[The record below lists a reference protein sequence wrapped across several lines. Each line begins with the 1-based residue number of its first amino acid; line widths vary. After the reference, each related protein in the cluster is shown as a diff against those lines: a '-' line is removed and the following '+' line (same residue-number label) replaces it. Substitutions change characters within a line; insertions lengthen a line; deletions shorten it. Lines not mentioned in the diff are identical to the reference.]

1 MFNIM
6 TIKDIQKKLQ
16 QLGSK
21 NKAKVLQR
29 FFKTGPGEYGEG
41 DVFIGVRVPDLRK
54 LAKKYHSITTKEVVQ
69 FLSSMIHEERFF
81 ALLILISKYSKGN
94 EAVKKRIYE
103 LYLHNTQF
111 INSWDLVDGSAQ
123 YIVGAFLMDK
133 SKEPIYRLAK
143 SDNLWERRIAILST
157 FHFIKHDKYAE
168 TLKISKILLS
178 DEQDLIHK
186 AVGWM
191 LREIGKRHMLTEE
204 IFLKKHYK
212 KMPRTMLRYAIEKF
226 PESKRQKYLRGDYT
240 MLSRLVMQISGKS

>member
-1 MFNIM
+1 MFNTM
-6 TIKDIQKKLQ
+6 TVQNIRKKLQ
-16 QLGSK
+16 QLESK
-21 NKAKVLQR
+21 DKAKVLRR

-41 DVFIGVRVPDLRK
+41 DVFIGVRVPELRK
-54 LAKKYHSITTKEVVQ
+54 LLKEYPDITIKEVVQ
-69 FLSSMIHEERFF
+69 LLSSTIHEERFF
-81 ALLILISKYSKGN
+81 ALLILVSKYSKGN

-103 LYLHNTQF
+103 LYLQNTQF
-111 INSWDLVDGSAQ
+111 INSWDLVDGSAPH
-123 YIVGAFLMDK
+123 IVGAFLMDK

-240 MLSRLVMQISGKS
+240 MHQAENDA

>member
-1 MFNIM
+1 MFNTMKVQNIR
-6 TIKDIQKKLQ
+6 KKLQ

-21 NKAKVLQR
+21 DKAKVLRR

-41 DVFIGVRVPDLRK
+41 DVFIGVRVPELRK
-54 LAKKYHSITTKEVVQ
+54 LLKEYPDITIKEVVQ
-69 FLSSMIHEERFF
+69 LLSSMIHEERFF
-81 ALLILISKYSKGN
+81 ALLILVSKYSKGD

-103 LYLHNTQF
+103 LYLQNTQF
-111 INSWDLVDGSAQ
+111 INSWDLVDGSAPH
-123 YIVGAFLMDK
+123 IVGAFLMDK
-133 SKEPIYRLAK
+133 SKEPIYRLSK

-226 PESKRQKYLRGDYT
+226 PESKRQKYLKRDYT
-240 MLSRLVMQISGKS
+240 IRGGELYD